1 MFIKCILIHI
11 FETKYTEYIR
21 FVLNKEKENG
31 KEAMCI
37 KSFCKNICGSH
48 AVFYIMRF
56 VNIHLLS
63 INLDDSQESVYQGL
77 SVFSNALFFYLPKFQ
92 WIQRIENKIVLLLFI
107 YGGPAVIGM
116 LGLFGLNLLITGRRW
131 NLNSIGKSSLK
142 LALCITCIQA
152 YALYTHGSVI
162 VVDNPIG
169 YTLLYSVMFFVGW
182 FMLCLV
188 MVAFMR
194 FIKSKKE
201 GGNGI

>member
-1 MFIKCILIHI
+1 MENRQCAFKTFIQTLA
-11 FETKYTEYIR
+11 
-21 FVLNKEKENG
+21 L
-31 KEAMCI
+31 
-37 KSFCKNICGSH
+37 
-48 AVFYIMRF
+48 AVFVFYVMRF
-56 VNIHLLS
+56 VNIHLLN
-63 INLDDSQESVYQGL
+63 INLDDSQEEVYQGL

-116 LGLFGLNLLITGRRW
+116 LGLFGLDLFIMGRRW
-131 NLNSIGKSSLK
+131 NLNSIVKSGLK
-142 LALCITCIQA
+142 LIIIITCIQA

-169 YTLLYSVMFFVGW
+169 DTILYSVMFFVGW
-182 FMLCLV
+182 FMLSLV

>member
-1 MFIKCILIHI
+1 MEKKQCALKTFVKTLTLAMF
-11 FETKYTEYIR
+11 
-21 FVLNKEKENG
+21 
-31 KEAMCI
+31 
-37 KSFCKNICGSH
+37 
-48 AVFYIMRF
+48 VFYIMRF
-56 VNIHLLS
+56 VNIYLLS

-116 LGLFGLNLLITGRRW
+116 LGLFGLDLLVTGRRR

-162 VVDNPIG
+162 VADNPIG
-169 YTLLYSVMFFVGW
+169 YTLLYSVMFFMGW
-182 FMLCLV
+182 FMLSLV
-188 MVAFMR
+188 IVAFMR

>member
-1 MFIKCILIHI
+1 MEKKQCAL
-11 FETKYTEYIR
+11 KA
-21 FVLNKEKENG
+21 FVKTLAV
-31 KEAMCI
+31 AML
-37 KSFCKNICGSH
+37 
-48 AVFYIMRF
+48 VFYIMRF

>member
-1 MFIKCILIHI
+1 MEKKQCALK
-11 FETKYTEYIR
+11 T
-21 FVLNKEKENG
+21 FVKTLAV
-31 KEAMCI
+31 AML
-37 KSFCKNICGSH
+37 
-48 AVFYIMRF
+48 VFYIMRF

-116 LGLFGLNLLITGRRW
+116 LGLFGLDLLVTGRRR

-142 LALCITCIQA
+142 LTLFITCIQA

-162 VVDNPIG
+162 VADNPIG
-169 YTLLYSVMFFVGW
+169 YTILYSVMFFMGW
-182 FMLCLV
+182 FMLSLV
-188 MVAFMR
+188 IVAFMR